1 MFPDSDIGR
10 SYSMAKTKLSYV
22 INFSIAT
29 HFKRLVLEEISQNST
44 QYILMKVWMK
54 LFQSA
59 KLTLISGS
67 GKKVQMRLL
76 ISIFFLGHAS
86 AQNLLEEFQQALK
99 YLRESNASMDG
110 DDDHFFLMQEIT
122 RLWSNHDKLG

>member
-1 MFPDSDIGR
+1 
-10 SYSMAKTKLSYV
+10 
-22 INFSIAT
+22 
-29 HFKRLVLEEISQNST
+29 
-44 QYILMKVWMK
+44 MK

-122 RLWSNHDKLG
+122 RL